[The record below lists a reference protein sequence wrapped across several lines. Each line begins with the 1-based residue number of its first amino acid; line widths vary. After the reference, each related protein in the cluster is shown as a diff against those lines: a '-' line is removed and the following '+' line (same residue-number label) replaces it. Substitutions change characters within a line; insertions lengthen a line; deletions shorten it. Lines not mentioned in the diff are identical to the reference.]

1 MDQKT
6 CRCGAPATCT
16 SVDLLANLCW
26 DCLDH
31 FNDWADANRHAL
43 FADWP
48 GRALVAL

>member
-1 MDQKT
+1 MSAAI
-6 CRCGAPATCT
+6 CRCGAPATCA

-48 GRALVAL
+48 GRTAVAA